1 MVEDSDDENISID
14 NSLSSD
20 ESEGD
25 EEDSD
30 FPKQSATKG
39 VSFSMNLCKITYYR
53 ASKIVHQNQFKNK
66 TDKLMST
73 NTRTTI

>member
-30 FPKQSATKG
+30 FPKQPPPSKVG
-39 VSFSMNLCKITYYR
+39 LFKFVS
-53 ASKIVHQNQFKNK
+53 
-66 TDKLMST
+66 
-73 NTRTTI
+73 

>member
-30 FPKQSATKG
+30 FPKQSAIKG
-39 VSFSMNLCKITYYR
+39 VSFSINICEITYYR
-53 ASKIVHQNQFKNK
+53 ALKTVHQNQFKNK
-66 TDKLMST
+66 IDKLMNT

>member
-1 MVEDSDDENISID
+1 MEEDSDDENISID

-30 FPKQSATKG
+30 SPKQTTTNKVG
-39 VSFSMNLCKITYYR
+39 LFKILFIT
-53 ASKIVHQNQFKNK
+53 V
-66 TDKLMST
+66 
-73 NTRTTI
+73 